1 MTCIN
6 TSQRLSSRAYQLSF
20 LIYLYF
26 TRFDS
31 SRVLCYEIIGGLL
44 TIEVLNIYMSLRVSE
59 NFKWHSLCI
68 WRGIGGFMF
77 WLSPYHYILALTCD
91 YVNITTLRLVVVII
105 NRIVSMVLANYFI
118 SHKWPDTILK
128 LLLYLY
134 YAFILD
140 GLYRKQHVFSFSFCC
155 DYVWSQF
162 RLLWTWSYWLQVW
175 VFWH

>member
-1 MTCIN
+1 MIRSFSEAMTGIN

-26 TRFDS
+26 TCFDC

-44 TIEVLNIYMSLRVSE
+44 TIELLYIYMCLRVPE

-77 WLSPYHYILALTCD
+77 WLSPYHYILALTSD
-91 YVNITTLRLVVVII
+91 YVNTIALRLVVII
-105 NRIVSMVLANYFI
+105 NRMVSMVLTNYLI
-118 SHKWPDTILK
+118 SHKWPDTWLK
-128 LLLYLY
+128 LLFYLY

-140 GLYRKQHVFSFSFCC
+140 RFYREQHVFRFWLGS

-162 RLLWTWSYWLQVW
+162 CLNWTRS
-175 VFWH
+175 